1 MKIFE
6 IVTEADSAYEKGKAF
21 GQRLVS
27 PSQWIK
33 PDADST
39 YEKGKDF
46 GRKLVTPSEWF
57 KSNKSSPDA
66 EVDDKP
72 KKQTPT
78 KIESNKVK
86 DVVNSLLRDEPR
98 YNEDIKLLKT
108 LYSQLQ
114 DGSYTTTIDK
124 SALMQSIK
132 TAYSGGQLSND
143 DKTMLSKFAA
153 TL

>member
-6 IVTEADSAYEKGKAF
+6 IVLE
-21 GQRLVS
+21 
-27 PSQWIK
+27 
-33 PDADST
+33 ADST
-39 YEKGKDF
+39 YEKGKAF
-46 GRKLVTPSEWF
+46 GRRLVTPSEWF
-57 KSNKSSPDA
+57 KKNNSDETEPELEPKNNSSQIKQQSVDINPNKL
-66 EVDDKP
+66 
-72 KKQTPT
+72 
-78 KIESNKVK
+78 K

-98 YNEDIKLLKT
+98 YNEDIEVLKT

-124 SALMQSIK
+124 SALMQTIK
-132 TAYSGGQLSND
+132 TAYSGGQLSKD